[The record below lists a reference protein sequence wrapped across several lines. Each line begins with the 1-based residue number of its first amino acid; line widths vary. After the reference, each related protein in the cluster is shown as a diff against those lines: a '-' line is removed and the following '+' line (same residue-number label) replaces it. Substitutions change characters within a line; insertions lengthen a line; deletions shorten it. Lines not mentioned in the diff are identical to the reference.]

1 MRGPF
6 ALRKSVTCSCPTNV
20 GNHAADARRVL
31 APLVPATTPRSP
43 APHLASLDEIDR
55 PVRLLQPHVELAVAA
70 GEVVGLAAQVAD
82 R

>member
-1 MRGPF
+1 M
-6 ALRKSVTCSCPTNV
+6 LLSNNV